1 MPQNQY
7 LTKVQI
13 TNELNRCLNCPD
25 KPCMKACPA
34 NCSPADFIQLAKGL
48 TKDNYQKSAIS
59 ILKTNPLGLICGLT
73 CPDQFC
79 IKACSR
85 KNLDMPIKIPQ
96 VQATIIK
103 NAREQ
108 STFPLSRPACLNN
121 KNVAIIGAG
130 PAGMAASA
138 VLARKGY
145 SVTVFEASDKVGGAT
160 KLIPDHRL
168 EQSIIDQDWNF
179 IMRLGDI
186 SVKFNH
192 RVSNPPDLLKDGY
205 DGVIIAVGEQNITQ
219 MGIPGEKLAISFMD
233 YLSEPE
239 KYKTNGNVA
248 ILGGGAVATD
258 CAITAKN
265 MGATNVEMFVRRR
278 ICDMRLTQEERSW
291 LLNKQI
297 DITSMTRVVK
307 IKKTKTNYIIFSCK
321 TRFNGTKLEDIP
333 KTTIKRPDFDLII
346 MAVGSKADPQKQM
359 SKIIY
364 AGDCVHGASTVVE
377 AVASGKNAANEMHSL
392 LTGQVEETVCPV
404 SKVVSYKAKSC
415 TTLDVFSDKN

>member
-1 MPQNQY
+1 MTQYQY
-7 LTKVQI
+7 LSKAQLK
-13 TNELNRCLNCPD
+13 NELDKCLNCPD

-59 ILKTNPLGLICGLT
+59 ILKANPLGLICGLT

-103 NAREQ
+103 NAKEQ
-108 STFPLSRPACLNN
+108 CNFPLPKPACLNN
-121 KNVAIIGAG
+121 KNIAIIGAG

-145 SVTVFEASDKVGGAT
+145 SVTVFESSDKVGGAT

-168 EQSIIDQDWNF
+168 EQSTIDQDWNF

-192 RVSNPPDLLKDGY
+192 RISNPPDLLKDGY

-265 MGATNVEMFVRRR
+265 IGATNVEMFVRRR

-307 IKKTKTNYIIFSCK
+307 IKKTKTNYTIFSCK

-359 SKIIY
+359 SKVIY

-392 LTGQVEETVCPV
+392 LTGQVEETVCPI